1 VARNAGVP
9 CFAVI
14 VSIKN
19 PLDDTFTRATIV
31 SVIMTLGLIYADF
44 DLHLRNP
51 CATRT
56 STRHEM
62 QQPVRGWKFKG
73 CVRR

>member
-1 VARNAGVP
+1 
-9 CFAVI
+9 
-14 VSIKN
+14 
-19 PLDDTFTRATIV
+19 
-31 SVIMTLGLIYADF
+31 VIMTLGLIYADF